1 MHAVPPPL
9 IAVTPD
15 DGVLGPVDKLDCHR
29 EGILHR
35 AFSVFLYDSAGNV
48 LLQQRSAA
56 KPLWPGWW
64 ANSCC
69 SHPAWGEPLA
79 AAVQRRV
86 REELGVTLATP
97 ARHCFHFVYHARYLD
112 LGAEHEL
119 CHVFAAT
126 LPGVRPRI
134 VPNPE
139 EVAAVA
145 WRTPVEVDQLLA
157 NPDAPYSPWLRLEW
171 PRLRGEAA

>member
-9 IAVTPD
+9 IAVTAED
-15 DGVLGPVDKLDCHR
+15 VALGPVDKVQCHR
-29 EGILHR
+29 DGILHR
-35 AFSVFLYDSAGNV
+35 AFSVFLYDRAGHV

-69 SHPAWGEPLA
+69 SHPAWGETLA
-79 AAVQRRV
+79 HAVQRRV
-86 REELGVTLATP
+86 REELGITLATP
-97 ARHCFHFVYHARYLD
+97 AQHRFHFVYHARYLD

-119 CHVFAAT
+119 CHVFVAT
-126 LPGVRPRI
+126 LPGVRPH
-134 VPNPE
+134 VEANPA

-145 WRTPVEVDQLLA
+145 WRTPEEVDALLRDA
-157 NPDAPYSPWLRLEW
+157 QAPYSPWLRLEW
-171 PRLRGEAA
+171 PRLRNAA